1 MDAIMLAMKKRGIRF
16 FSKVIFNHTDVK
28 RFYSKV
34 DFIPYMRSRR
44 MNYDNVL
51 LMAHGSSNAILTT
64 TRNPNKP
71 YNIYISETETHI
83 FQNDF
88 VFAISC
94 LTALEFGQK
103 CIDNGAITYLGYQVE
118 IGPLFSSYST
128 SITNLPKRVSTA
140 LDTIIKHIFVQ
151 SLSVAFQEF
160 LCNPISVSAL
170 KERFSYLVEREISE
184 LLTLNAGQIYTK
196 YNIKICEQDYNN
208 YIVAL
213 VLRVLSHL
221 NEISSRL
228 VCLGEENYISHS
240 FIDYYLKE
248 GQTPDEILECI
259 THNEYYKKMNSTYQN
274 IITKRIS
281 GGENNV

>member
-1 MDAIMLAMKKRGIRF
+1 MKKRGIRF
-16 FSKVIFNHTDVK
+16 FSKIKFNKTDVK

-34 DFIPYMRSRR
+34 DFLPYMCSRHP
-44 MNYDNVL
+44 NNDNVL

-64 TRNPNKP
+64 TINPNKP

-88 VFAISC
+88 VFAVSC

-103 CIDNGAITYLGYQVE
+103 CVDNGAISYLGYQVE

-160 LCNPISVSAL
+160 LCNPISVSTL
-170 KERFSYLVEREISE
+170 KERFSYLIERGISE
-184 LLTLNAGQIYTK
+184 LLTLNAEQIYSK
-196 YNIKICEQDYNN
+196 YNIKICERDYNN
-208 YIVAL
+208 YAVAL
-213 VLRVLSHL
+213 VLRALSHL

-228 VCLGEENYISHS
+228 VCLGEENYISPT
-240 FIDYYLKE
+240 FVDYYFNNGK
-248 GQTPDEILECI
+248 TTDEILECI

-281 GGENNV
+281 GGDNNV